1 MGWNYFSVQLSSLN
15 LKRYGDFV
23 MNKMKLVLVLL
34 ALSTGLVACDKN
46 NSATTS
52 TASTESSGKMIEFVT
67 TQDSKPLKIDPALF
81 DTPAAKEFM
90 TTGKNPYIGN
100 AEAIAKGKKIF
111 QLYSCTQ
118 CHGPEAKGQV
128 GPGLTGPDYKYPKD
142 ATNKGMFETV
152 WHGTNGGM
160 GAKGVGLMDPSDP
173 KNGITPDELLKIIAW
188 VRSMSNVTGNE

>member
-1 MGWNYFSVQLSSLN
+1 MS
-15 LKRYGDFV
+15 
-23 MNKMKLVLVLL
+23 KMKLALVLL
-34 ALSTGLVACDKN
+34 ALSAGLTACGKGD
-46 NSATTS
+46 SGA
-52 TASTESSGKMIEFVT
+52 ASSGAAEDSGKAIEFVA
-67 TQDSKPLKIDPALF
+67 TQDGKAFEIDKALF
-81 DTPAAKEFM
+81 NTPEAKEFL

-100 AEAIAKGKKIF
+100 AEAIAKGKKVF

-128 GPGLTGPDYKYPKD
+128 GPGLTGPDYRYPKD

-160 GAKGVGLMDPSDP
+160 GAKGVGLMDPND
-173 KNGITPDELLKIIAW
+173 KTQGITPDELLKIIAW

>member
-1 MGWNYFSVQLSSLN
+1 MMS
-15 LKRYGDFV
+15 
-23 MNKMKLVLVLL
+23 KMKLALIVL
-34 ALSTGLVACDKN
+34 AISFGLGACGKGDS
-46 NSATTS
+46 SATGTS
-52 TASTESSGKMIEFVT
+52 GSGGKMIDFVT
-67 TQDSKPLKIDPALF
+67 TQDGKPLVIDPALF

-90 TTGKNPYIGN
+90 TTGKNPYVGN
-100 AEAIAKGKKIF
+100 AEAIAKGKKVF

-128 GPGLTGPDYKYPKD
+128 GPGLVGPDYKYPKD
-142 ATNKGMFETV
+142 ITNKGMFETV

-160 GAKGVGLMDPSDP
+160 GAKGVGLMDPNDP

>member
-1 MGWNYFSVQLSSLN
+1 
-15 LKRYGDFV
+15 
-23 MNKMKLVLVLL
+23 MNKMKLVLVLFAL
-34 ALSTGLVACDKN
+34 ASGLAACDKGDSSN
-46 NSATTS
+46 TSSNASA
-52 TASTESSGKMIEFVT
+52 ESSGKMIDFVT

-100 AEAIAKGKKIF
+100 AEAIAKGKKVF

-118 CHGPEAKGQV
+118 CHGPDAKGQV

-160 GAKGVGLMDPSDP
+160 GAKGIGLMDPNDP